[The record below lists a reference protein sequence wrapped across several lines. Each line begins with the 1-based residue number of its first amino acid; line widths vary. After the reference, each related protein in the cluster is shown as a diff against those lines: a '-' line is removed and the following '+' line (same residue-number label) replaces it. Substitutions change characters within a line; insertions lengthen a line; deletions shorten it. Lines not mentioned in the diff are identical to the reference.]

1 MRRNE
6 AMATASG
13 VAAGSLATG
22 EAAGKKEREVEGEGG
37 ALLVYY
43 GDNPA
48 DDTKLLDPAAPTT
61 SKGKAT
67 VNFAA
72 NYK

>member
-1 MRRNE
+1 MALQQQEKQQERRE
-6 AMATASG
+6 
-13 VAAGSLATG
+13 
-22 EAAGKKEREVEGEGG
+22 ERKWG
-37 ALLVYY
+37 ALLGYY
-43 GDNPA
+43 DDTPA

-61 SKGKAT
+61 SKGMAT

>member
-1 MRRNE
+1 ML
-6 AMATASG
+6 
-13 VAAGSLATG
+13 GSAATG
-22 EAAGKKEREVEGEGG
+22 EAAGKEGREG
-37 ALLVYY
+37 ALLRYY
-43 GDNPA
+43 SDTPA

-61 SKGKAT
+61 SKGMAT

>member
-1 MRRNE
+1 MLG
-6 AMATASG
+6 S
-13 VAAGSLATG
+13 AAIG
-22 EAAGKKEREVEGEGG
+22 EAAGKKGREEEGG
-37 ALLVYY
+37 YY
-43 GDNPA
+43 GDTPA

-61 SKGKAT
+61 SKGMAT

>member
-1 MRRNE
+1 ML
-6 AMATASG
+6 
-13 VAAGSLATG
+13 GSAATG
-22 EAAGKKEREVEGEGG
+22 EAAGMEGREEEREGV
-37 ALLVYY
+37 ALLRYY
-43 GDNPA
+43 SDTPA

-61 SKGKAT
+61 SKGMAT